1 MSASFP
7 AVLVREVASE
17 SARLSA
23 LGFSRETIADA
34 AEFAT
39 RRVAVF
45 GGSVSLL
52 TFTVRAEDGREFDC
66 RAEVTGSGPN
76 RCARL
81 LDDGDTQAAIAL
93 LGEDEVLAVAHD
105 ALWARD
111 GFHEEPAR

>member
-1 MSASFP
+1 STRAHLSP
-7 AVLVREVASE
+7 AERAERRARVEAYRARMEERRRLVREVASE

-39 RRVAVF
+39 RWVAVF

-76 RCARL
+76 RCARQI
-81 LDDGDTQAAIAL
+81 GRASCR
-93 LGEDEVLAVAHD
+93 ERV
-105 ALWARD
+105 
-111 GFHEEPAR
+111 